1 MMRYRLEVIALAAV
15 LVFIVLFLYTTAAAP
30 GAEFAGSDNVGSS
43 QIAALT
49 GKSVEDFTPLIPQWK
64 PPSGEIES
72 ALFALQAACGG
83 MVAGYVFGRW
93 KGEAN
98 RGRPD

>member
-1 MMRYRLEVIALAAV
+1 MRYRLEVIALAAV
-15 LVFIVLFLYTTAAAP
+15 LAFIVLFLYTTAAAP
-30 GAEFAGSDNVGSS
+30 EAEFTGSDNVGSS

-49 GKSVEDFTPLIPQWK
+49 GREQESFTPLIPQWK

-83 MVAGYVFGRW
+83 LIAGYIFGRW
-93 KGEAN
+93 KGEA
-98 RGRPD
+98 GKG